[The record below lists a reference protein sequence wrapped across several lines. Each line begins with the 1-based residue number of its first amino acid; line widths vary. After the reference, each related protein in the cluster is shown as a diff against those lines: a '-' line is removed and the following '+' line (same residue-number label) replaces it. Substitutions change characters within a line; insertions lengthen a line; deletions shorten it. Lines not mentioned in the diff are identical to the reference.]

1 MIRRPFF
8 SILLAVFLGIGAEA
22 QPAQPTRPARNLF
35 RGARVA
41 ALDARR
47 NYEAAKAVDGQHFR
61 SSTWMPANGSRPPY
75 LLEVSL
81 DRYCDIDSMVIYTGI
96 PEGERTQAESMQS
109 AGYWNMKNFII
120 QYWDDAN
127 WTDIGET
134 LTTEN
139 RLDKIVF
146 RFRPAVTSFRFRI
159 RSTDGEPIRII
170 EFEGY
175 GRPNASMPSPATVAE
190 EIVRTEYPSEV
201 GAAIRSEPAGRSMR
215 YVGYNQG
222 YFMPGSNVSA
232 WLEYSGV
239 NAVRLWMPLD
249 FLVPESAVD
258 TASRPESLE
267 AFDARKEQ
275 LRSDP
280 QRAAIDWAAIARRAD
295 SVYVSTNTMVYNHA
309 LDELRRLGIESL
321 IQTSAY
327 KAAPDWPTRWLLW
340 QRMYALAYYSALRGG
355 VEMYAM
361 QNEPNHRNAGP
372 IPLDEWIR
380 MMRIASDA
388 VHCGVEDAAKAGA
401 GDLQGRFVGPV
412 TAGTNT
418 NWWAAVAAA
427 EGTDYRGKPCER
439 DLVDLFST
447 HSYNLPATGYEGK
460 TPTIDRILRENH
472 PKGRTKPIFYTEI
485 GRWMNAYLID
495 KEETMDSPT
504 LFTEWAGI
512 YARNMIEG
520 CSGMWA
526 FKFANTAS
534 STYPQGIKSGHH
546 HIWKGRRFAED
557 AFRNYAPD
565 CRVAASSTDAGSRP
579 EMAVDGIKDTA
590 HGWHVT
596 SDGEKWLVLELPEP
610 TPLGG
615 MAIYTGSE
623 GGEFTAPDRIRTLR
637 IEAECDGV
645 WRTVADRQALR
656 YAQLFPRF
664 ETPLKA
670 SRIRISTS
678 DKGHSVIREVK
689 LFGPEF
695 IDGGEES
702 YDIGGAQRTAEVVR
716 LFAKG
721 FAGGKPLLRID
732 RTSEDPNFDLC
743 AAADSVAGAL
753 FVWIVHRYDRPY
765 RLELDLSALGISAA
779 PVICEQVADGRYG
792 DAGLLRTDAAGRLAF
807 AVSPWSVTLLTVPFE
822 ARTRHTL
829 RATASAT
836 LRGDGSISD
845 ERAIALNSEK
855 PEEQALALIGFD
867 LPKHQVARASRI
879 LLRLHGAVNSGDR
892 PFRFHV
898 YGSGQPL
905 GKRPTAERLDLA
917 PERPGV
923 LKAGE
928 SWFVAGET
936 ALAHEPSER
945 MLDVTEL
952 VKRHTD
958 GSVSFALIREL
969 REPGDDYDKG
979 RIGSLDEVP
988 ELIFVE

>member
-1 MIRRPFF
+1 MTRRLIFP
-8 SILLAVFLGIGAEA
+8 ILLSMLFGFDAGA
-22 QPAQPTRPARNLF
+22 QPAQNLF

-47 NYEAAKAVDGQHFR
+47 NYEAEKAVDGQHFR

-75 LLEVSL
+75 VLEVSL

-96 PEGERTQAESMQS
+96 PEGERTQSESLQS

-139 RLDKIVF
+139 RLDKVVF

-175 GRPNASMPSPATVAE
+175 GRPNPSMPSPSTVAE
-190 EIVRTEYPSEV
+190 EVVRKEYPTEI
-201 GAAIRSEPAGRSMR
+201 GATVRPESTGRTMR

-232 WLEYSGV
+232 WLEYSNV

-249 FLVPESAVD
+249 FLVPETAVD
-258 TASRPESLE
+258 AASRPESLE
-267 AFDARKEQ
+267 AFEILKEQ
-275 LRSDP
+275 LRSNP
-280 QRAAIDWAAIARRAD
+280 RRSKIDWEAIAHRAD

-321 IQTSAY
+321 IQTTAY

-355 VEMYAM
+355 VEMFAM

-388 VHCGVEDAAKAGA
+388 VHCGVEDAAQAGA
-401 GDLQGRFVGPV
+401 GKLQGKFVGPV

-418 NWWAAVAAA
+418 NWWAAIAAA
-427 EGTDYRGKPCER
+427 EGTDYRGKACEQE
-439 DLVDLFST
+439 LVDLFST

-460 TPTIDRILRENH
+460 TPTIDRILRDNH
-472 PKGRTKPIFYTEI
+472 PQGRTKPILYTEI

-512 YARNMIEG
+512 YARNMVEG

-557 AFRNYAPD
+557 AFHNYAYG
-565 CRVAASSTDAGSRP
+565 CRITASSTDAGSRP
-579 EMAVDGIKDTA
+579 EMAVDGIKEKA
-590 HGWHVT
+590 HGWNAT
-596 SDGEKWLVLELPEP
+596 SDESKWLVLELPEP
-610 TPLGG
+610 TMLGG
-615 MAIYTGSE
+615 MAIYTGTE
-623 GGEFTAPDRIRTLR
+623 GGEFTAPDHIRSLR
-637 IEAECDGV
+637 IEAECDGS
-645 WRTVADRQALR
+645 WHTLADMQAIR
-656 YAQLFPRF
+656 YAQLYPRF
-664 ETPLKA
+664 DAPVKA

-695 IDGGEES
+695 IDGGEAS
-702 YDIGGAQRTAEVVR
+702 FDIGGAQRTAEVVR

-721 FAGGKPLLRID
+721 FGGDKPLLQLD

-753 FVWIVHRYDRPY
+753 YVWMVHRYDKPY
-765 RLELDLSALGISAA
+765 RLDLDLSALGICDA
-779 PVICEQVADGRYG
+779 PVVCERVDERRYG
-792 DAGLLRTDAAGRLAF
+792 DAELLQTDAAGRLSLEA
-807 AVSPWSVTLLTVPFE
+807 SPWSVTLLTVPFE
-822 ARTRHTL
+822 AHARHTL
-829 RATASAT
+829 RATAAAT
-836 LRGDGSISD
+836 LRGNGSTT
-845 ERAIALNSEK
+845 AALTVAMNSEK
-855 PEEQALALIGFD
+855 PTEHALALVGFNV
-867 LPKHQVARASRI
+867 PKARVARASRI
-879 LLRLHGAVNSGDR
+879 LLRFSGASTGSR

-898 YGSGQPL
+898 YGSGQRL
-905 GKRPTAERLDLA
+905 GKRPTANRLDLA
-917 PERPGV
+917 PMRPGV
-923 LKAGE
+923 LQAGS

-936 ALAHEPSER
+936 ALTHEQGER

-969 REPGDDYDKG
+969 REPGDDSDKG
-979 RIGSLDEVP
+979 IVGHLDEAP
-988 ELIFVE
+988 ELIFIE

>member
-8 SILLAVFLGIGAEA
+8 PILLAALLGIGAKA
-22 QPAQPTRPARNLF
+22 QPAQPARNLF

-81 DRYCDIDSMVIYTGI
+81 DRYCDLDSMVIYPGI
-96 PEGERTQAESMQS
+96 PEGERTHSESLQS

-175 GRPNASMPSPATVAE
+175 GRPNPSMPSPATVAE
-190 EIVRTEYPSEV
+190 TVVRTEYPSEV
-201 GAAIRSEPAGRSMR
+201 GAAIRPEPAGRSMR

-249 FLVPESAVD
+249 FLVPEAAVD

-267 AFDARKEQ
+267 AFDALKEQ
-275 LRSDP
+275 LRREP
-280 QRAAIDWAAIARRAD
+280 RRAAIDWAAIARRAD

-355 VEMYAM
+355 VEMYAI
-361 QNEPNHRNAGP
+361 QNEPNHRHAGP

-401 GDLQGRFVGPV
+401 GDLQGQFVGPV

-418 NWWAAVAAA
+418 NWWAAIAAA
-427 EGTDYRGKPCER
+427 EGTDYRGRPCER
-439 DLVDLFST
+439 ELVDLFST

-472 PKGRTKPIFYTEI
+472 PKGRTKPILYTEI

-565 CRVAASSTDAGSRP
+565 CRIAASSADAGSRP
-579 EMAVDGIKDTA
+579 EMTVDGIKDTA

-596 SDGEKWLVLELPEP
+596 SDGEKWLELELPEP
-610 TPLGG
+610 TLLGG

-645 WRTVADRQALR
+645 WRTVADRRALR
-656 YAQLFPRF
+656 YAQLYPRF

-695 IDGGEES
+695 IDGGEAS

-743 AAADSVAGAL
+743 AAADSAAGAL

-765 RLELDLSALGISAA
+765 RLDLDLSALGISAA
-779 PVICEQVADGRYG
+779 PVVCEQVADGRYG
-792 DAGLLRTDAAGRLAF
+792 DAGLLRTDAAGQLALT
-807 AVSPWSVTLLTVPFE
+807 VSPWSVTLLTVPFE
-822 ARTRHTL
+822 AHARHTL
-829 RATASAT
+829 RAAASAT
-836 LRGDGSISD
+836 LRGDGSIRD
-845 ERAIALNSEK
+845 ELAIALNSEK
-855 PEEQALALIGFD
+855 PEEQALALVGFD
-867 LPKHQVARASRI
+867 FPKHRAARASRI
-879 LLRLHGAVNSGDR
+879 LLRLHGAVNTGDR

-905 GKRPTAERLDLA
+905 GKQPTAERLYLA
-917 PERPGV
+917 PARPGV
-923 LKAGE
+923 LKAGDR
-928 SWFVAGET
+928 WFVAGET
-936 ALAHEPSER
+936 SLTHERGER

-979 RIGSLDEVP
+979 RIGRLDEIP
-988 ELIFVE
+988 ELIFID

>member
-1 MIRRPFF
+1 MIRRLILP
-8 SILLAVFLGIGAEA
+8 ILLSMLFGFDAEA
-22 QPAQPTRPARNLF
+22 QPAWNLF

-47 NYEAAKAVDGQHFR
+47 NYEAEKAVDGLHFR
-61 SSTWMPANGSRPPY
+61 SSTWMPANGSRSPY
-75 LLEVSL
+75 VLEVSL

-96 PEGERTQAESMQS
+96 PKGERTQSESLQS

-139 RLDKIVF
+139 RLDKVVF

-175 GRPNASMPSPATVAE
+175 GRPNPSMPSPSTVAE
-190 EIVRTEYPSEV
+190 EVVRKEYPTEV
-201 GAAIRSEPAGRSMR
+201 GATVRPESTGRTMR

-232 WLEYSGV
+232 WLEYSNV

-249 FLVPESAVD
+249 FLVPETAVD
-258 TASRPESLE
+258 AASRPENLE
-267 AFDARKEQ
+267 AFEILKEQ

-280 QRAAIDWAAIARRAD
+280 RRSKIDWKTIAHRAD

-321 IQTSAY
+321 IQTTAY
-327 KAAPDWPTRWLLW
+327 KATPDWPTRWLLW

-355 VEMYAM
+355 VEMFAM

-388 VHCGVEDAAKAGA
+388 VHCGVKDAAEAGA
-401 GDLQGRFVGPV
+401 GKLQGKFVGPV

-418 NWWAAVAAA
+418 NWWAAIAA
-427 EGTDYRGKPCER
+427 EGTDYRGEACEQE
-439 DLVDLFST
+439 LVDLFST

-460 TPTIDRILRENH
+460 TPTIDRILRDNH
-472 PKGRTKPIFYTEI
+472 PQRRTKPILYTEI

-512 YARNMIEG
+512 YARNMVEG

-565 CRVAASSTDAGSRP
+565 CRITTSSTDAGSHP
-579 EMAVDGIKDTA
+579 EMAIDGIKERA
-590 HGWHVT
+590 HGWHAT
-596 SDGEKWLVLELPEP
+596 SDEGKWLVLELPEP
-610 TPLGG
+610 TMLGG
-615 MAIYTGSE
+615 MAIYTGTE
-623 GGEFTAPDRIRTLR
+623 GGEFTAPDRIRSLR
-637 IEAECDGV
+637 IEAECDGS
-645 WRTVADRQALR
+645 WRTLADMQAIR
-656 YAQLFPRF
+656 YAQLYPRF
-664 ETPLKA
+664 DAPVKA

-695 IDGGEES
+695 IDGGEAS
-702 YDIGGAQRTAEVVR
+702 FDIGGAQRTAEVVR

-721 FAGGKPLLRID
+721 FGGDKPLLRLD

-753 FVWIVHRYDRPY
+753 YVWMVHRYDKPY
-765 RLELDLSALGISAA
+765 RLDLDLSALGICDA
-779 PVICEQVADGRYG
+779 PVVCERVDERRYG
-792 DAGLLRTDAAGRLAF
+792 DAELLQTDATGRLSLEAP
-807 AVSPWSVTLLTVPFE
+807 PWSVTLLTVPFD
-822 ARTRHTL
+822 ARARHSI

-836 LRGDGSISD
+836 LHGDSSTT
-845 ERAIALNSEK
+845 AALTVAMNSEK
-855 PEEQALALIGFD
+855 PAEHALALVGFKA
-867 LPKHQVARASRI
+867 PKARVARASRI
-879 LLRLHGAVNSGDR
+879 LLRFSGASNGDR

-898 YGSGQPL
+898 YGSGQQL
-905 GKRPTAERLDLA
+905 GKRPTANRLDLD
-917 PERPGV
+917 PMRPGV
-923 LKAGE
+923 LQAGH

-936 ALAHEPSER
+936 ALTHEQGER

-969 REPGDDYDKG
+969 REPGDDSDKG
-979 RIGSLDEVP
+979 IVGYLDEAP
-988 ELIFVE
+988 ELIFIE

>member
-1 MIRRPFF
+1 MTRRPI
-8 SILLAVFLGIGAEA
+8 ILLLALTALRFEAGA
-22 QPAQPTRPARNLF
+22 QPAQNLF

-47 NYEAAKAVDGQHFR
+47 NCEAEKAVDGQHFR
-61 SSTWMPANGSRPPY
+61 SSTWMPANDSRPPY

-96 PEGERTQAESMQS
+96 PEGERTPSESMQS
-109 AGYWNMKNFII
+109 AGYWSMKNFII

-146 RFRPAVTSFRFRI
+146 RFRPAITSFRFRI

-175 GRPNASMPSPATVAE
+175 GRPNPSMPSPSIVAE
-190 EIVRTEYPSEV
+190 EIVRKEYPSEIE
-201 GAAIRSEPAGRSMR
+201 AAIRPEPAGRTMR

-232 WLEYSGV
+232 WLEYSRV

-249 FLVPESAVD
+249 FLVPEAAVD
-258 TASRPESLE
+258 TASRPGDPET
-267 AFDARKEQ
+267 FDTLKEQ
-275 LRSDP
+275 LRRNPRQSG
-280 QRAAIDWAAIARRAD
+280 IDWQTIERRAD
-295 SVYVSTNTMVYNHA
+295 SVYVSTNTMVYDYA
-309 LDELRRLGIESL
+309 LDELRRLGIEAL

-355 VEMYAM
+355 VEMFAM
-361 QNEPNHRNAGP
+361 QNEPNHRHAGP
-372 IPLDEWIR
+372 IPLDEWIG

-401 GDLQGRFVGPV
+401 GRLQGRFVGPV

-427 EGTDYRGKPCER
+427 EGTDYRGRACER
-439 DLVDLFST
+439 ELVDLFST

-460 TPTIDRILRENH
+460 TSAIDRILRENH
-472 PKGRTKPIFYTEI
+472 PQGGTKPILYTEI

-495 KEETMDSPT
+495 REETMDSPAI
-504 LFTEWAGI
+504 FTEWAGI
-512 YARNMIEG
+512 YARNMAEG

-546 HIWKGRRFAED
+546 HIWKGLRFAED
-557 AFRNYAPD
+557 AFRNYAPG
-565 CRVAASSTDAGSRP
+565 CRAVASSTDPGSHP
-579 EMAVDGIKDTA
+579 EMAVDGVKDSA
-590 HGWHVT
+590 HGWRAT
-596 SDGEKWLVLELPEP
+596 SDDGKWLVLELPEP
-610 TPLGG
+610 TLLGG
-615 MAIYTGSE
+615 MAIYTGTE

-637 IEAECDGV
+637 IETECDGT
-645 WRTVADRQALR
+645 WHTQADMRTIR

-664 ETPLKA
+664 ETPVKA
-670 SRIRISTS
+670 SRIRISTA
-678 DKGHSVIREVK
+678 DTGHSVIREVK

-702 YDIGGAQRTAEVVR
+702 FDIGGAQRTAEVVR

-721 FAGGKPLLRID
+721 FGGDKPLLRID
-732 RTSEDPNFDLC
+732 RRNEDPDFDLC
-743 AAADSVAGAL
+743 AAADSVTGSL
-753 FVWIVHRYDRPY
+753 FVWIVHRYDKPY
-765 RLELDLSALGISAA
+765 RLDLDLSAWGISDA
-779 PVICEQVADGRYG
+779 PTLCERVDEQRYG
-792 DAGLLRTDAAGRLAF
+792 DAEQLHTDTAGHLRLEI
-807 AVSPWSVTLLTVPFE
+807 SPWSVSLLTVPFE
-822 ARTRHTL
+822 AHTKHTL
-829 RATASAT
+829 RAAASAT
-836 LRGDGSISD
+836 LHGDGSTS
-845 ERAIALNSEK
+845 AALTVAMNSEK
-855 PEEQALALIGFD
+855 PAEHALALIGFQA
-867 LPKHQVARASRI
+867 PKARVARASRI
-879 LLRLHGAVNSGDR
+879 LLRLHGASDGDR

-898 YGSGQPL
+898 YGSSRRL
-905 GKRPTAERLDLA
+905 DRRPSAGYLDLA
-917 PERPGV
+917 PARPGV
-923 LKAGE
+923 LHAGS
-928 SWFVAGET
+928 SWFVAGEI
-936 ALAHEPSER
+936 ALTHERGER

-952 VKRHTD
+952 MKRHTD
-958 GSVSFALIREL
+958 GTVTFAAIREL

-979 RIGSLDEVP
+979 IVGHFDEVP
-988 ELIFVE
+988 ELIFIE

>member
-1 MIRRPFF
+1 MNRRLILF
-8 SILLAVFLGIGAEA
+8 LLASTIFSLEAGA
-22 QPAQPTRPARNLF
+22 QPAQNLF
-35 RGARVA
+35 RKARIA

-47 NYEAAKAVDGQHFR
+47 NYEAEKAVDGLHFR

-81 DRYCDIDSMVIYTGI
+81 DRYCDIDSMIIYTGI
-96 PEGERTQAESMQS
+96 PEGERTPAESMQS

-139 RLDKIVF
+139 RLDKVVF
-146 RFRPAVTSFRFRI
+146 RFRPAITSFRFRI

-175 GRPNASMPSPATVAE
+175 GHPNPSMPSPSIVAE
-190 EIVRTEYPSEV
+190 EIVRKEYPSKIE
-201 GAAIRSEPAGRSMR
+201 AKIRPESMGRTMR

-232 WLEYSGV
+232 WLEYSRV

-249 FLVPESAVD
+249 FLVPETAVD
-258 TASRPESLE
+258 AASRPENLE
-267 AFDARKEQ
+267 AFELLKKQ
-275 LRSDP
+275 LRHNP
-280 QRAAIDWAAIARRAD
+280 KQAKIDWEAIERRAD
-295 SVYVSTNTMVYNHA
+295 SVYVSTNTMVYNYA
-309 LDELRRLGIESL
+309 LDELRRLNIESL

-355 VEMYAM
+355 VEMFAM
-361 QNEPNHRNAGP
+361 QNEPNHRHAGP

-388 VHCGVEDAAKAGA
+388 VHCGVEDAVKAGA
-401 GDLQGRFVGPV
+401 GDLQGKFVGPV

-418 NWWAAVAAA
+418 NWWAAIAAA
-427 EGTDYRGKPCER
+427 EGTDYRGKACEQE
-439 DLVDLFST
+439 LVDLFST

-460 TPTIDRILRENH
+460 TLTIERILRENH
-472 PKGRTKPIFYTEI
+472 PHGGSKPILYTEI

-495 KEETMDSPT
+495 KDETMDSPT

-520 CSGMWA
+520 CRGMWA

-557 AFRNYAPD
+557 AFHNYAPG
-565 CRVAASSTDAGSRP
+565 CRIVASSTDAGSRP
-579 EMAVDGIKDTA
+579 EMAVDGIKDAA
-590 HGWHVT
+590 HGWHAT
-596 SDGEKWLVLELPEP
+596 SDESKWLVLELPEP
-610 TPLGG
+610 TMLGG
-615 MAIYTGSE
+615 MAIYTGTE

-637 IEAECDGV
+637 IETECDGV
-645 WRTVADRQALR
+645 WHTAADMRTIR

-664 ETPLKA
+664 EAPVKA
-670 SRIRISTS
+670 SRVRISTS

-702 YDIGGAQRTAEVVR
+702 FDIGGAQRTAEVVR

-721 FAGGKPLLRID
+721 FGGDKPLLQFD
-732 RTSEDPNFDLC
+732 RTSEDPHFDFC
-743 AAADSVAGAL
+743 AAADSVAGTL
-753 FVWIVHRYDRPY
+753 FVWIVHRHDKPY
-765 RLELDLSALGISAA
+765 RLDLDLSAWGISES
-779 PVICEQVADGRYG
+779 PVVCERVDERHYG
-792 DAGLLRTDAAGRLAF
+792 DAELLRTDAAGRIPLQ
-807 AVSPWSVTLLTVPFE
+807 VPPWSVTLLSVPFE
-822 ARTRHTL
+822 AHTQYTL
-829 RATASAT
+829 RAAVSAT
-836 LRGDGSISD
+836 LHGDGSATPAP
-845 ERAIALNSEK
+845 EIAMNSEK
-855 PEEQALALIGFD
+855 PAEHALGFVGFKV
-867 LPKHQVARASRI
+867 PEPRVARASRI
-879 LLRLHGAVNSGDR
+879 LLRLHGASTGDR

-898 YGSGQPL
+898 YGSGRRL
-905 GKRPTAERLDLA
+905 GKRPTAEHLDVDLS
-917 PERPGV
+917 RPGV
-923 LKAGE
+923 LNAGS

-936 ALAHEPSER
+936 TLTREPNER

-958 GSVSFALIREL
+958 GTVTFALIREL
-969 REPGDDYDKG
+969 REPGDDCDKG
-979 RIGSLDEVP
+979 IVGHLDEVP
-988 ELIFVE
+988 ELIFIE